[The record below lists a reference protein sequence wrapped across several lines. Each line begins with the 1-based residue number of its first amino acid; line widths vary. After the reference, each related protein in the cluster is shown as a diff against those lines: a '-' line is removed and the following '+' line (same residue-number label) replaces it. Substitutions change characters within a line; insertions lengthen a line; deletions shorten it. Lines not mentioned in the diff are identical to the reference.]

1 MTGLDLDLV
10 EEEAGTR
17 TAALG
22 SGAERTESARESRAP
37 IVASAVVGVVVGFGL
52 GVTDGDGVRSEGR
65 LLVGWPG
72 CSVKEAGGG

>member
-37 IVASAVVGVVVGFGL
+37 IVASGDGVVGFEVFESG
-52 GVTDGDGVRSEGR
+52 GGGGSEGW
-65 LLVGWPG
+65 LVTWVGWFSG
-72 CSVKEAGGG
+72 GSVKEAGGG